1 MKKDPVSIKNS
12 DRLNVLVVNCRSIR
26 GKQAEFE
33 HLCRSTNAEI
43 IIGTESWLNETI
55 DSREIFPPNFKV
67 FRKDRC
73 ERTGGGVFIA
83 VDCSLDSHI
92 IKNPP
97 DSTESVWC
105 CMRSQK
111 LRKSS

>member
-1 MKKDPVSIKNS
+1 MSRIECRLNRGFSWARDYTPRREVISSVNDCKCDEFREMKKDPVSIKNS

-55 DSREIFPPNFKV
+55 DNREIFPPYFKV

-73 ERTGGGVFIA
+73 E
-83 VDCSLDSHI
+83 
-92 IKNPP
+92 
-97 DSTESVWC
+97 
-105 CMRSQK
+105 
-111 LRKSS
+111 